1 MSAVTAS
8 KAWCRVTDD
17 EGVWRLHEVSS
28 WENGKVT
35 ASTGEEFQEA
45 DAHPF
50 DPSHEVNHSNL
61 ADMDDMH
68 EAPLVHLLQ
77 RRFAAD
83 EIYTFT
89 GDILI
94 SVNPY
99 KPIHGL
105 YRLPAGPEAVRDP
118 AHAPHLYVVADRA
131 YQSLAKATGTGASNQ
146 ALLVCGE
153 SGAGKTEA
161 SKYIMQYLA
170 MLSHHAHL
178 ASSGHAVGDNDGDAG
193 ARGLVSAYAKMPEW
207 ERVCLALCRGLW
219 ALHADRISALSTAI
233 HVRPRFCAL

>member
-1 MSAVTAS
+1 MA
-8 KAWCRVTDD
+8 
-17 EGVWRLHEVSS
+17 S

-35 ASTGEEFQEA
+35 ASTGEEFEEA

-50 DPSHEVNHSNL
+50 DPSHEINHPNL

-99 KPIHGL
+99 KPTHGL

-131 YQSLAKATGTGASNQ
+131 HQSLAKAVGADGLE
-146 ALLVCGE
+146 ALVEHFTSEGEVLSAAKLQWAIACGWTRKADNWANFVDEGRMKAALALIDDNELATQEAQQLV
-153 SGAGKTEA
+153 SLP
-161 SKYIMQYLA
+161 LA
-170 MLSHHAHL
+170 MVQH
-178 ASSGHAVGDNDGDAG
+178 GI
-193 ARGLVSAYAKMPEW
+193 R
-207 ERVCLALCRGLW
+207 
-219 ALHADRISALSTAI
+219 
-233 HVRPRFCAL
+233 